1 MRARRGDRVRALL
14 TALLPAW
21 LMVVSP
27 IPYAGDPAGVTVRV
41 LALFPDKAMLQID
54 GVNKVLAAGET
65 GPRGVRLVRADPR
78 VALVEIG
85 GERRELRLGTA
96 VSAVYATPERREVRI
111 VADAT
116 GSYFVDGLV
125 NGQPVRF
132 LVDTGATSVAMS
144 ESHARRLGLQHRVDG
159 ERVGVNTASGAVGG
173 HRIVL
178 DSVSVG
184 GIRLSNV
191 QAVVIDGD
199 SPTHVLLGMSA
210 LGRFELDQRSNLM
223 ILRGWD

>member
-1 MRARRGDRVRALL
+1 MRARLAPL
-14 TALLPAW
+14 LLPLLLA
-21 LMVVSP
+21 LP
-27 IPYAGDPAGVTVRV
+27 AAGAGEAGVTVRA
-41 LALFPDKAMLQID
+41 LALFNGKAMLEID
-54 GVNKVLAAGET
+54 GARKVVAVGET
-65 GPRGVRLVRADPR
+65 GPHGVRLLSADPR
-78 VALVEIG
+78 TAVVEIG

-96 VSAVYATPERREVRI
+96 VSAVYRAPALREVRI

-116 GSYFVDGLV
+116 GSYFVDGLI

-144 ESHARRLGLQHRVDG
+144 ERQARRLGLQHRLDG
-159 ERVGVNTASGAVGG
+159 QRIGVNTASGAVGG

-184 GIRLSNV
+184 GVRLSSIEG
-191 QAVVIDGD
+191 VVIDGD
-199 SPTHVLLGMSA
+199 SPRHVLLGMSA

-223 ILRGWD
+223 ILRSRH